1 LEREWRQSVM
11 DATSVFSQ
19 INQDLS
25 ALGGRVGLDE
35 HKLKEHKEMIHSFE
49 DDYSN
54 VLFRVYELEQGR
66 KAQLNLIEALQM
78 DIAFYESNSTVDV
91 QRIQCLEEQFDDL
104 LNMVA
109 QMQDKLCTCG
119 GKVRVFLL

>member
-1 LEREWRQSVM
+1 M
-11 DATSVFSQ
+11 DATGVFGH
-19 INQDLS
+19 IDRDLS

-35 HKLKEHKEMIHSFE
+35 HKLKEHEAMIHSFE
-49 DDYSN
+49 DDYVK
-54 VLFRVYELEQGR
+54 VLFCIHELEQGR

-78 DIAFYESNSTVDV
+78 DVAFYESNSAVDV
-91 QRIQCLEEQFDDL
+91 QRIQRLEEQFDDL
-104 LNMVA
+104 SNTVA